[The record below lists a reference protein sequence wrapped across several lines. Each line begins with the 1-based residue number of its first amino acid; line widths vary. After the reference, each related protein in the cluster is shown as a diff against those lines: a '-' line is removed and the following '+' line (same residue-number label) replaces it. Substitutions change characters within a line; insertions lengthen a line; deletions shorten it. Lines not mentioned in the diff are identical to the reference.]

1 MSDPTWKRDEVVG
14 TQAVPTWA
22 MYAEAMN
29 KFRRSASSFMEHV
42 HLLTEAR
49 MAYQEALT
57 VGNEL
62 RNRLDSGDQVLSSVM
77 TQLEQVINDHLSE
90 PVVDRKRPELV
101 REEQV
106 RGKNAATGTDRNF
119 P

>member
-1 MSDPTWKRDEVVG
+1 MSDPTWKKDEGVG

-29 KFRRSASSFMEHV
+29 NFRRSASSFMEHV

-49 MAYQEALT
+49 MAYQEAMS
-57 VGNEL
+57 VGTEL
-62 RNRLDSGDQVLSSVM
+62 RNRLDSGDQVLRSVM
-77 TQLEQVINDHLSE
+77 AQLEQVINDHLSE

-101 REEQV
+101 REEQL